1 MTDESWDEQFRQ
13 FLRKT
18 GEDFRR
24 ASGEVGAEAQR
35 LLDAAMDPEKQQR
48 VRDRLNELSTWARKT
63 AQGVAGAMEDAADKA
78 GTAFHSATDKA
89 GTAFQSATD
98 KAGTAFQSATDKVAE
113 AREKMRPRSGSATSK
128 KAAATRTK
136 AKASPARATRAAPK
150 KQATGAKAR
159 T

>member
-78 GTAFHSATDKA
+78 GTAFQSATDKA

-98 KAGTAFQSATDKVAE
+98 KAARRTVRAGRGASASRTETASAQ
-113 AREKMRPRSGSATSK
+113 RRRGSA
-128 KAAATRTK
+128 AT
-136 AKASPARATRAAPK
+136 
-150 KQATGAKAR
+150 
-159 T
+159 